1 MFDTTTYIYLSHDIY
16 IYIYTKMY
24 NLKNVCM
31 LNIRELSASRDITLD
46 LPDSTVDKNPPAN
59 PGDMDSIPG
68 SRRFYMPRSN

>member
-1 MFDTTTYIYLSHDIY
+1 
-16 IYIYTKMY
+16 MY